1 MAINPVQ
8 PNIENTKSHI
18 PYREAKG
25 TIKTDKNVKPLPPEG
40 HLVHDSW
47 TMLPKYFLKDI
58 AYDMKAVKDGFQ
70 GNANDHQLG
79 RLNDVGLKL
88 GGIGIATMLAARTKN
103 PMVRIMEYAG
113 LGAFLA
119 AMSIYPQVAINAPSR
134 IVQGFD
140 IGKEYID
147 DQGRKKSV
155 LQDPNYIPFDMY
167 QGDYPGEDL
176 DIIGDRLG
184 IPRGVKNRDDLT
196 KEQMRKIGIQNNTL
210 WMMTAASVPVFSALI
225 CCGLEKLIAPA
236 LEKARNSR
244 YNSKINHALN
254 ATEKMSEQINSIP
267 ANKLSKDV
275 EKILVNYKNQE
286 LPKAEF
292 DNLMKLFTKNMDAN
306 ASEGIKADL
315 EKIFM
320 NEKNGVKSYLLPDNL
335 ADDIAGS
342 IKENLSSRNRATL
355 EKVFVPSTSE
365 INEILGKAGSKEI
378 TEEQLQNIKGEFRK
392 LFEKKMENSL
402 GTKVKVINGKK
413 KGKIEIEYYGSAD
426 LERICRILNI
436 G

>member
-244 YNSKINHALN
+244 YNLSLIHI
-254 ATEKMSEQINSIP
+254 SEP
-267 ANKLSKDV
+267 
-275 EKILVNYKNQE
+275 
-286 LPKAEF
+286 
-292 DNLMKLFTKNMDAN
+292 T
-306 ASEGIKADL
+306 
-315 EKIFM
+315 
-320 NEKNGVKSYLLPDNL
+320 
-335 ADDIAGS
+335 
-342 IKENLSSRNRATL
+342 RH
-355 EKVFVPSTSE
+355 
-365 INEILGKAGSKEI
+365 
-378 TEEQLQNIKGEFRK
+378 
-392 LFEKKMENSL
+392 
-402 GTKVKVINGKK
+402 
-413 KGKIEIEYYGSAD
+413 
-426 LERICRILNI
+426 
-436 G
+436 